1 MAEQAEQTGPF
12 DVTVIGAGPGGYV
25 AAIRAAQVG
34 LKTAIIE
41 RDQDL
46 GGTCLLRG
54 CIPTKELLH
63 SAHVYDLVSDPNE
76 FGVSIEGFK
85 LHFDKVMAR
94 KNKVVGRLS
103 KGVEFLMKKNRITVF
118 KGHGRLEGNGRVT
131 VTGAD
136 GAVREVPTRHVILA
150 TGSAPRLLPGVEVQS
165 PRVVTSD
172 QLLDFDHVPKSM
184 VVLGAGAVGVEFA
197 SVFKRFGSDVTILE
211 LLPRL
216 VPIEDEE
223 TSAELQ
229 KSFRRRKIQVMT
241 STRFESVTVHPDDVE
256 IRYTGSDGQPG
267 TLRAET
273 LLIAVG
279 RRPVTDGLGLE
290 NTRIVTDRGYIQ
302 VDEFMRTA
310 EPNVYAIGDVI
321 PTPWLAHVASKEGC
335 VAAEHIAGRNPRPI
349 NYQLVPNCTYCEPE
363 IGSVGLT
370 EAKAR
375 EKGYEVK
382 VGKFPFSALGK
393 AIILG
398 ETEGFVKVVSDAR
411 YDEVLGVHI
420 MGPHATDLLA
430 EACVALGLEATTE
443 ELGHIMHAHPTLS
456 EAVMEAA
463 EAVHGMSTSM

>member
-1 MAEQAEQTGPF
+1 MADQF
-12 DVTVIGAGPGGYV
+12 DVTIIGAGPGGYV
-25 AAIRAAQVG
+25 AAIRAAQLG

-41 RDQDL
+41 RDKDL

-63 SAHVYDLVSDPNE
+63 SAHVFDMVSDPSE
-76 FGVSIEGFK
+76 FGVSVEGFK
-85 LHFDKVMAR
+85 LHFNKVMDR
-94 KNKVVGRLS
+94 KNKVVSRLS
-103 KGVEFLMKKNRITVF
+103 KGVEFLMKKNKITVF
-118 KGHGRLEGNGRVT
+118 KGHGKLEGKGRVT
-131 VTGAD
+131 VTDAAGSKQDIA
-136 GAVREVPTRHVILA
+136 TKNVIIA
-150 TGSAPRLLPGVEVQS
+150 TGSAPRLLPGVDVHS
-165 PRVVTSD
+165 SRVVTSD

-197 SVFKRFGSDVTILE
+197 SVFKRFGSDVTIIE

-229 KSFRRRKIQVMT
+229 KSFRRRKINVMT
-241 STRFESVTVHPDDVE
+241 STRFESVKVNKDNVE
-256 IRYTGSDGQPG
+256 ISYTGADGKPG
-267 TLRAET
+267 QINAET

-290 NTRIVTDRGYIQ
+290 NTRVESDRGYLK

-335 VAAEHIAGRNPRPI
+335 LAAEHIAGKNPHPI
-349 NYQLVPNCTYCEPE
+349 NYNLVPNCTYCEPE

-370 EAKAR
+370 EAKAK
-375 EKGYEVK
+375 EKGYDVK
-382 VGKFPFSALGK
+382 IGKFPFSALGK

-398 ETEGFVKVVSDAR
+398 ETEGFVKIISDAK
-411 YDEVLGVHI
+411 YDEILGVHI
-420 MGPHATDLLA
+420 MGPHATDLLG

-443 ELGHIMHAHPTLS
+443 ALGHIMHAHPTLS
-456 EAVMEAA
+456 ESIMEAA
-463 EAVHGMSTSM
+463 EAVHGMATSI

>member
-1 MAEQAEQTGPF
+1 MAEQF

-41 RDQDL
+41 RDKDL

-63 SAHVYDLVSDPNE
+63 SAHVFDMVSDPSE
-76 FGVSIEGFK
+76 FGVSVEGFK
-85 LHFDKVMAR
+85 LHFNKVMER

-103 KGVEFLMKKNRITVF
+103 KGVEFLMKKNKITVF
-118 KGHGRLEGNGRVT
+118 KGHGRLEGRGRVT
-131 VTGAD
+131 VTDAAGNKQD
-136 GAVREVPTRHVILA
+136 ISTKNVIIA
-150 TGSAPRLLPGVEVQS
+150 TGSAPRLLPGVDIQS

-197 SVFKRFGSDVTILE
+197 SVFKRFGSEVTIIE

-229 KSFRRRKIQVMT
+229 KSFRRRKINVMT
-241 STRFESVTVHPDDVE
+241 STRFESVKVNMDDVE
-256 IRYTGSDGQPG
+256 ITYTGADGKPG
-267 TLRAET
+267 KLNAET

-290 NTRIVTDRGYIQ
+290 NTRIETDRGYLK
-302 VDEFMRTA
+302 VDEFLRTA

-335 VAAEHIAGRNPRPI
+335 VAAEHIAGRNPHPI
-349 NYQLVPNCTYCEPE
+349 DYNLVPNCTYCEPE

-370 EAKAR
+370 EAKAK

-382 VGKFPFSALGK
+382 VGRFPFSALGK

-398 ETEGFVKVVSDAR
+398 ETEGFVKIVSDAK
-411 YDEVLGVHI
+411 YDEILGVHI
-420 MGPHATDLLA
+420 LGPHATDLLG

-443 ELGHIMHAHPTLS
+443 ALGHIMHAHPTLS

-463 EAVHGMSTSM
+463 EAVHGMATSI

>member
-1 MAEQAEQTGPF
+1 MSEQF
-12 DVTVIGAGPGGYV
+12 DVTIIGAGPGGYV

-41 RDQDL
+41 RDKDL

-63 SAHVYDLVSDPNE
+63 SAHVYDMVSDPDE
-76 FGVSIEGFK
+76 FGVSVEGFK

-94 KNKVVGRLS
+94 KNKVVNKLA
-103 KGVEFLMKKNRITVF
+103 KGVEFLMKKNKITVF
-118 KGHGRLEGNGRVT
+118 KGHGRLEGKGRVT
-131 VTGAD
+131 VTDAAGKSQD
-136 GAVREVPTRHVILA
+136 IPTKNVIIA
-150 TGSAPRLLPGVEVQS
+150 TGSAPRLLPGVEVLS

-197 SVFKRFGSDVTILE
+197 SVFKRFGSEVTIIE

-229 KSFRRRKIQVMT
+229 KSFRRRKINVMT
-241 STRFESVTVHPDDVE
+241 GTRFESVRVNENDVE
-256 IRYTGSDGQPG
+256 ISYTSADGKPG
-267 TLRAET
+267 KMNAET

-279 RRPVTDGLGLE
+279 RRPVTDSLGLE
-290 NTRIVTDRGYIQ
+290 NTKIETDRGYIK

-335 VAAEHIAGRNPRPI
+335 LAAEHIAGRHPRPI
-349 NYQLVPNCTYCEPE
+349 NYNLVPNCTYCEPE

-398 ETEGFVKVVSDAR
+398 ETEGFVKIVSDAK
-411 YDEVLGVHI
+411 YDEILGVHI

-463 EAVHGMSTSM
+463 EAVHGLATSI

>member
-1 MAEQAEQTGPF
+1 MSDQF

-25 AAIRAAQVG
+25 AAIRAAQLG

-41 RDQDL
+41 RDKDL

-63 SAHVYDLVSDPNE
+63 SAHVYDMISDPTE
-76 FGVSIEGFK
+76 FGVSVEGFK
-85 LHFDKVMAR
+85 LHFNKVMDR

-103 KGVEFLMKKNRITVF
+103 KGVEFLMKKNKITVF
-118 KGHGRLEGNGRVT
+118 KGHGKLEGKGRVT
-131 VTGAD
+131 VTDATGKKQDIA
-136 GAVREVPTRHVILA
+136 TKNVIIA
-150 TGSAPRLLPGVEVQS
+150 TGSAPRLLPGVDITS

-197 SVFKRFGSDVTILE
+197 SVFKRFGSDVTIIE

-229 KSFRRRKIQVMT
+229 KSFRRRKINVMT
-241 STRFESVTVHPDDVE
+241 STRFESVKVNQDDVE
-256 IRYTGSDGQPG
+256 ISYTGADGKPG
-267 TLRAET
+267 KINAET

-290 NTRIVTDRGYIQ
+290 NTKIETDRGYLK
-302 VDEFMRTA
+302 VDEYMRTA

-335 VAAEHIAGRNPRPI
+335 LAAEHIAGKNPHPI
-349 NYQLVPNCTYCEPE
+349 NYNLVPNCTYCEPE

-370 EAKAR
+370 EAKAK
-375 EKGYEVK
+375 EKGYDVK

-398 ETEGFVKVVSDAR
+398 ETEGFVKIISDAK
-411 YDEVLGVHI
+411 YDEILGVHI
-420 MGPHATDLLA
+420 MGPHATDLLG

-443 ELGHIMHAHPTLS
+443 ALGHIMHAHPTLS
-456 EAVMEAA
+456 ESIMEAA
-463 EAVHGMSTSM
+463 EAVHGMATSI

>member
-1 MAEQAEQTGPF
+1 MAEQF

-41 RDQDL
+41 RDKDL

-63 SAHVYDLVSDPNE
+63 SAHVFDMVSDPSE
-76 FGVSIEGFK
+76 FGVSVEGFK
-85 LHFDKVMAR
+85 LHFNKVMER

-103 KGVEFLMKKNRITVF
+103 KGVEFLMKKNKITVF
-118 KGHGRLEGNGRVT
+118 RGHGRLEGRGRVT
-131 VTGAD
+131 VTDAAGNKQD
-136 GAVREVPTRHVILA
+136 ISTKNVIIA
-150 TGSAPRLLPGVEVQS
+150 TGSAPRLLPGVDIQS

-197 SVFKRFGSDVTILE
+197 SVFKRFGSEVTIIE

-229 KSFRRRKIQVMT
+229 KSFRRRKINVMT
-241 STRFESVTVHPDDVE
+241 STRFESVKVNMDDVE
-256 IRYTGSDGQPG
+256 ITYTGADGKPG
-267 TLRAET
+267 KLNAET

-290 NTRIVTDRGYIQ
+290 NTRIETDRGYLK
-302 VDEFMRTA
+302 VDEFLRTA

-335 VAAEHIAGRNPRPI
+335 VAAEHIAGRNPHPI
-349 NYQLVPNCTYCEPE
+349 DYNLVPNCTYCEPE

-370 EAKAR
+370 EAKAK

-382 VGKFPFSALGK
+382 VGRFPFSALGK

-398 ETEGFVKVVSDAR
+398 ETEGFVKIVSDAK
-411 YDEVLGVHI
+411 YDEILGVHI
-420 MGPHATDLLA
+420 LGPHATDLLG

-443 ELGHIMHAHPTLS
+443 ALGHIMHAHPTLS

-463 EAVHGMSTSM
+463 EAVHGMATSI

>member
-1 MAEQAEQTGPF
+1 MSDQF

-25 AAIRAAQVG
+25 AAIRAAQLG

-41 RDQDL
+41 RDKDL

-63 SAHVYDLVSDPNE
+63 SAHVYDMISDPTE
-76 FGVSIEGFK
+76 FGVSVEGFK
-85 LHFDKVMAR
+85 LHFNKVMDR

-103 KGVEFLMKKNRITVF
+103 KGVEFLMKKNKITVF
-118 KGHGRLEGNGRVT
+118 KGQGKLEGKGRVT
-131 VTGAD
+131 VTDATGKKQDIA
-136 GAVREVPTRHVILA
+136 TRNVIIA
-150 TGSAPRLLPGVEVQS
+150 TGSAPRLLPGVDIKS

-197 SVFKRFGSDVTILE
+197 SVFKRFGSDVTIIE

-229 KSFRRRKIQVMT
+229 KSFRRRKINVMT
-241 STRFESVTVHPDDVE
+241 STRFESVKVNQDDVE
-256 IRYTGSDGQPG
+256 ISYTGADGQPG
-267 TLRAET
+267 KINAET

-290 NTRIVTDRGYIQ
+290 NTKIETDRGYLK

-335 VAAEHIAGRNPRPI
+335 LAAEHIAGKNPHPI
-349 NYQLVPNCTYCEPE
+349 NYNLVPNCTYCEPE

-370 EAKAR
+370 EAKAK
-375 EKGYEVK
+375 EKGYDIK

-398 ETEGFVKVVSDAR
+398 ETEGFVKIISDAK
-411 YDEVLGVHI
+411 YDEILGVHI
-420 MGPHATDLLA
+420 MGPHATDLLG

-443 ELGHIMHAHPTLS
+443 ALGHIMHAHPTLS
-456 EAVMEAA
+456 ESIMEAA
-463 EAVHGMSTSM
+463 EAVHGMATSI

>member
-1 MAEQAEQTGPF
+1 MSDQF

-25 AAIRAAQVG
+25 AAIRAAQLG

-41 RDQDL
+41 RDKDL

-63 SAHVYDLVSDPNE
+63 SAHGYDMISDPTE
-76 FGVSIEGFK
+76 FGVSVGGFK
-85 LHFDKVMAR
+85 LHFNKVMDR

-103 KGVEFLMKKNRITVF
+103 KGVEFLMKKNKITVF
-118 KGHGRLEGNGRVT
+118 KGHGKLEGKGRVT
-131 VTGAD
+131 VTDATGKKQDIA
-136 GAVREVPTRHVILA
+136 TKNVIIA
-150 TGSAPRLLPGVEVQS
+150 TGSAPRLLPGVDITS

-197 SVFKRFGSDVTILE
+197 SVFKRFGSDVTIIE

-229 KSFRRRKIQVMT
+229 KSFRRRKINVMT
-241 STRFESVTVHPDDVE
+241 STRFESVKVNQDDVE
-256 IRYTGSDGQPG
+256 ISYTGADGKPG
-267 TLRAET
+267 KINAET

-290 NTRIVTDRGYIQ
+290 NTKIETDRGYLK
-302 VDEFMRTA
+302 VDEYMRTA

-335 VAAEHIAGRNPRPI
+335 LAAEHIAGKNPHPI
-349 NYQLVPNCTYCEPE
+349 NYNLVPNCTYCEPE

-370 EAKAR
+370 EAKAK
-375 EKGYEVK
+375 EKGYDIK

-398 ETEGFVKVVSDAR
+398 ETEGFVKIISDAK
-411 YDEVLGVHI
+411 YDEILGVHI
-420 MGPHATDLLA
+420 MGPHATDLLG

-443 ELGHIMHAHPTLS
+443 ALGHIMHAHPTLS
-456 EAVMEAA
+456 ESIMEAA
-463 EAVHGMSTSM
+463 EAVHGMATSI